1 MTIGQEQAGA
11 QESAVTAI
19 DVALEPDE
27 TMIGR
32 AQAANATLL
41 QNFPKG
47 FSLDATHHP
56 ARLDFRGLCPDR
68 RSSQG
73 LRRSRPNP
81 GEGKLHRL
89 EIDRVSN
96 ITTSRS
102 AQSAWAASW
111 SSRRPTCFASNLS

>member
-56 ARLDFRGLCPDR
+56 HVSIFAGFVPTADLPKVYAVADQILAKENYTAWKLTAFQILLHPA
-68 RSSQG
+68 
-73 LRRSRPNP
+73 RPNRL
-81 GEGKLHRL
+81 GRHRGQA
-89 EIDRVSN
+89 DARP
-96 ITTSRS
+96 
-102 AQSAWAASW
+102 ASP
-111 SSRRPTCFASNLS
+111 PT